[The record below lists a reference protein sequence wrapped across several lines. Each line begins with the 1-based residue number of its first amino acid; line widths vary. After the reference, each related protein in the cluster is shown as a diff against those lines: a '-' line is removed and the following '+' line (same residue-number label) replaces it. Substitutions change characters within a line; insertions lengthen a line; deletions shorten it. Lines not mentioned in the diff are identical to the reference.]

1 MASPTQPKEPAPSRG
16 PTPRTRR
23 PTPSLPPPGP
33 TRPPPRTDHAPPL
46 ATDDGSVADA
56 VTGVVRSAVDALS
69 KAGTVSAAALSDAL
83 ESAGRSLSRRVVAG
97 AATRRGMG
105 DRDTLA
111 RALADRPHTPVLAS
125 ATGAALAVKVV
136 SRFKRLGFLAKKSP
150 MWLLA
155 TAVPALA
162 ASVSRGADEL
172 GMVAAHL
179 IERARARRSGARP
192 GAGPPRRRPDRVSTS
207 PSTPRPSPATAASP
221 SPGSSGPPAPRCRSP
236 PAWPPPIPRASPR
249 RPRPSTPPCSA
260 RPDRATQGPPHR
272 ATPAPPPPG
281 TP

>member
-1 MASPTQPKEPAPSRG
+1 VANVPGDITGRTAAMASPTQPREPGPSRG
-16 PTPRTRR
+16 PTPEDTAAHTVPPAAGTHPA
-23 PTPSLPPPGP
+23 PTG
-33 TRPPPRTDHAPPL
+33 TDHAPPL
-46 ATDDGSVADA
+46 ATDDASVADA

-150 MWLLA
+150 MWLVA

-172 GMVAAHL
+172 GMVASHL
-179 IERARARRSGARP
+179 IERALAAGVEPDQERVRRAAVQIVSHKPVDPETEPSHGGLALIWLKRAARAALP
-192 GAGPPRRRPDRVSTS
+192 FTAGV
-207 PSTPRPSPATAASP
+207 ATADPEGLAEAAASVDP
-221 SPGSSGPPAPRCRSP
+221 ALLGPA
-236 PAWPPPIPRASPR
+236 
-249 RPRPSTPPCSA
+249 
-260 RPDRATQGPPHR
+260 
-272 ATPAPPPPG
+272 
-281 TP
+281 